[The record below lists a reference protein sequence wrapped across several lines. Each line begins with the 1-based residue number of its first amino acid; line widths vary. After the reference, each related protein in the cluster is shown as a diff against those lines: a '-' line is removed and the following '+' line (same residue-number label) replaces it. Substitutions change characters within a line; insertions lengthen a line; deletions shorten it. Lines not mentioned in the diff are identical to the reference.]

1 MSNIIFFGPPGAGKG
16 TQAKI
21 ISKSLNISHLSTGD
35 VLRERIKKEDELG
48 NELKDIISSGKLV
61 SDEILNRIVK
71 EKIENE
77 SRNGFLLDG
86 YPRTLDQA
94 FFLNNLLKQLS
105 VNLDYIIDLNIDF
118 TILKQR
124 ILKRAEL
131 EKREDDE
138 LSVINTRF
146 NEYLKSTKKVS
157 DFYRQSN
164 PDLFY
169 EIDANLQI
177 DEITEKIKKILKKSW
192 FSANIFYI
200 FTWLRQ

>member
-177 DEITEKIKKILKKSW
+177 DEITEKIKKILKKS
-192 FSANIFYI
+192 
-200 FTWLRQ
+200 